1 MRIAAPIEIGP
12 LDADAQ
18 QAVRDLAAV
27 AEAHDGVAP
36 LSEQPLLNLG
46 TDAEWITHVVAH
58 TKAGSTIG
66 YVQIDR
72 SGETASAELVIH
84 PEHRRNG
91 HGRMLLKTAERD
103 ATLPSRSG
111 EPGQHGKHLRVWAHG
126 DLESARG
133 FARAAGLRAVRE
145 LLFLTRPTTPTRPP
159 APADSPTAE
168 SASAAPAGP
177 AEAPEIPEAPAGYH
191 LRTFRPGSDDAAW
204 LRVNARAFAT
214 HPEQGRMTLD
224 DLRARQS
231 EQWFDPEGFFLLF
244 PDDAPGDAEVDPAAF
259 LWTKT
264 EPDQPDGARDGEIY
278 VLGVDPDHQGK
289 GLGRLLTAVGLA
301 HLERAG
307 ATRAVLYVE
316 GDNAPALATYERAGF
331 ARTAVHVQYA
341 RP

>member
-18 QAVRDLAAV
+18 QAVRDLAAA
-27 AEAHDGVAP
+27 AESHDGVAP

-58 TKAGSTIG
+58 TTSGSTIG
-66 YVQIDR
+66 YVQVDR

-84 PEHRRNG
+84 PEHRRG
-91 HGRMLLKTAERD
+91 GRGRMLLKTAERD

-111 EPGQHGKHLRVWAHG
+111 EPGQHGKQLRVWAHG
-126 DLESARG
+126 DLEAARG
-133 FARAAGLRAVRE
+133 FARAAGMRPVRE
-145 LLFLTRPTTPTRPP
+145 LLFLARTLEQSA
-159 APADSPTAE
+159 APELP
-168 SASAAPAGP
+168 AAPAG
-177 AEAPEIPEAPAGYH
+177 YR
-191 LRTFRPGSDDAAW
+191 LRTFRPGVDDDAW

-224 DLRARQS
+224 DLRARQA
-231 EQWFDPEGFFLLF
+231 EEWFDPQGFFLLV
-244 PDDAPGDAEVDPAAF
+244 PEGAGGDAAEGTADADPVAF
-259 LWTKT
+259 QWTKV
-264 EPDQPDGARDGEIY
+264 EPGRPDGARDGEIY

-289 GLGRLLTAVGLA
+289 GLGRLMTDVGLA
-301 HLERAG
+301 HLARTG

-316 GDNAPALATYERAGF
+316 GDNAPALATYERSGF
-331 ARTAVHVQYA
+331 TRAAVHVQYA

>member
-12 LDADAQ
+12 LDTDAQ
-18 QAVRDLAAV
+18 QAVRDLAAA

-58 TKAGSTIG
+58 TTSGSTVG

-91 HGRMLLKTAERD
+91 HGRVLLRTAERD

-111 EPGQHGKHLRVWAHG
+111 EPGQHGKQLRVWAHG
-126 DLESARG
+126 DLEPARE
-133 FARAAGLRAVRE
+133 FARAAGLRPVRE
-145 LLFLTRPTTPTRPP
+145 LLFLARPLAGADGVPE
-159 APADSPTAE
+159 APA
-168 SASAAPAGP
+168 
-177 AEAPEIPEAPAGYH
+177 APAGYH
-191 LRTFRPGSDDAAW
+191 LRAFRPGADDTAW

-214 HPEQGRMTLD
+214 HPEQGRMSLD
-224 DLRARQS
+224 DLRARQA
-231 EQWFDPEGFFLLF
+231 EPWFDPEGFFLLV
-244 PDDAPGDAEVDPAAF
+244 PDEPAPDEAPGTDGADPVAF
-259 LWTKT
+259 QWTKT
-264 EPDQPDGARDGEIY
+264 EPGQPDEARDGEIY
-278 VLGVDPDHQGK
+278 ALGVDPDHQGK
-289 GLGRLLTAVGLA
+289 GFGRLMTEVGLV
-301 HLERAG
+301 HLARSG

-316 GDNAPALATYERAGF
+316 GDNTPALATYERAGF
-331 ARTAVHVQYA
+331 ARAAVHVQYA

>member
-12 LDADAQ
+12 LDTDAQ
-18 QAVRDLAAV
+18 QAVRTLAAA
-27 AEAHDGVAP
+27 AESHDGVAP

-66 YVQIDR
+66 YVQVDR

-84 PEHRRNG
+84 PDHRRHG

-111 EPGQHGKHLRVWAHG
+111 EPGQHGKQLRVWAHG

-133 FARAAGLRAVRE
+133 FARSAGLQPVRE
-145 LLFLTRPTTPTRPP
+145 LLFLARRLDTTG
-159 APADSPTAE
+159 TAE
-168 SASAAPAGP
+168 LPAAPAGFR
-177 AEAPEIPEAPAGYH
+177 
-191 LRTFRPGSDDAAW
+191 LRAFRPGPDDAAW
-204 LRVNARAFAT
+204 LRVNARAFAS
-214 HPEQGRMTLD
+214 HPEQGRMTID

-231 EQWFDPEGFFLLF
+231 EPWFDPVGFFLLVPEDV
-244 PDDAPGDAEVDPAAF
+244 PDGADGDPAAF

-264 EPDQPDGARDGEIY
+264 EPGQPDDARDGEIY
-278 VLGVDPDHQGK
+278 AVGVDPDQQGA
-289 GLGRLLTAVGLA
+289 GLGRLMTDVGLA
-301 HLERAG
+301 HLARTG
-307 ATRAVLYVE
+307 AARAVLYVE
-316 GDNAPALATYERAGF
+316 GDNAPALATYARAGF
-331 ARTAVHVQYA
+331 TRAAVHVQYA

>member
-18 QAVRDLAAV
+18 QAVRGLAAA

-58 TKAGSTIG
+58 TTAGSTIG

-72 SGETASAELVIH
+72 SGETASAELVVH

-91 HGRMLLKTAERD
+91 RGRVLLRTAERD

-111 EPGQHGKHLRVWAHG
+111 EPGQHGKQLRVWAHG

-133 FARAAGLRAVRE
+133 FARASGLRAVRE
-145 LLFLTRPTTPTRPP
+145 LLFLTRPTTPTTPTRPL
-159 APADSPTAE
+159 AAE
-168 SASAAPAGP
+168 TAAPGL
-177 AEAPEIPEAPAGYH
+177 PEAPAGYR
-191 LRTFRPGSDDAAW
+191 LRTFRPGADDAAW

-224 DLRARQS
+224 DLRARQA
-231 EQWFDPEGFFLLF
+231 EPWFDPEGFFLLV
-244 PDDAPGDAEVDPAAF
+244 PDGADDADPVAF
-259 LWTKT
+259 QWTKT
-264 EPDQPDGARDGEIY
+264 EPGQPDDARDGEIY
-278 VLGVDPDHQGK
+278 ALGVDPEHQGK
-289 GLGRLLTAVGLA
+289 GLGRLLTDVGLA
-301 HLERAG
+301 HLAQAG

-316 GDNAPALATYERAGF
+316 GDNSPALATYERAGF
-331 ARTAVHVQYA
+331 TRAAVHVQYA

>member
-1 MRIAAPIEIGP
+1 MRIAAPIQIGP

-18 QAVRDLAAV
+18 QAVRALAAA
-27 AEAHDGVAP
+27 AESHDGVAP

-66 YVQIDR
+66 YVQVDR
-72 SGETASAELVIH
+72 SGDAASAELVIH

-103 ATLPSRSG
+103 AKLPSRSG
-111 EPGQHGKHLRVWAHG
+111 EPGQHGKQLRVWAHG

-133 FARAAGLRAVRE
+133 FARAAGLEPVRE
-145 LLFLTRPTTPTRPP
+145 LRFLARPL
-159 APADSPTAE
+159 D
-168 SASAAPAGP
+168 AAT
-177 AEAPEIPEAPAGYH
+177 APELPAVPAGYR
-191 LRTFRPGSDDAAW
+191 LRTFRPGEDDAGW

-224 DLRARQS
+224 DLRARLS
-231 EQWFDPEGFFLLF
+231 EPWFDPEGFFLLV
-244 PDDAPGDAEVDPAAF
+244 PENGGPAGSADDAGPAAF
-259 LWTKT
+259 QWTKT
-264 EPDQPDGARDGEIY
+264 EPGQPDGARDGEIY
-278 VLGVDPDHQGK
+278 VLGVDPDHQGE
-289 GLGRLLTAVGLA
+289 GLGRLMTDVGLA
-301 HLERAG
+301 HLARTG

-316 GDNAPALATYERAGF
+316 GDNTPALATYERAGF
-331 ARTAVHVQYA
+331 TQAAVHVQYA

>member
-18 QAVRDLAAV
+18 QAVRDLAAA
-27 AEAHDGVAP
+27 AESHDGVAP

-58 TKAGSTIG
+58 TTSGSTIG
-66 YVQIDR
+66 YVQVDR

-91 HGRMLLKTAERD
+91 RGRMLLKTAERD

-111 EPGQHGKHLRVWAHG
+111 EPGQHGKQLRVWAHG

-133 FARAAGLRAVRE
+133 FARAAGLHPVRE
-145 LLFLTRPTTPTRPP
+145 LLFLARPLEQSA
-159 APADSPTAE
+159 APELP
-168 SASAAPAGP
+168 AAPAG
-177 AEAPEIPEAPAGYH
+177 YR
-191 LRTFRPGSDDAAW
+191 LRTFRPGVDDDAW

-224 DLRARQS
+224 DLRARQA
-231 EQWFDPEGFFLLF
+231 EDWFDPEGFFLLV
-244 PDDAPGDAEVDPAAF
+244 PEGTGEDADPVAF
-259 LWTKT
+259 QWTKV
-264 EPDQPDGARDGEIY
+264 EPARPDSARDGEIY
-278 VLGVDPDHQGK
+278 VLGVGPDHQGK
-289 GLGRLLTAVGLA
+289 GLGRLMTDVGLA
-301 HLERAG
+301 HLARTG

-316 GDNAPALATYERAGF
+316 GDNAPALATYERSGF
-331 ARTAVHVQYA
+331 TRAAVHVQYA

>member
-18 QAVRDLAAV
+18 QAVRDLAAA
-27 AEAHDGVAP
+27 AESHDGVAP

-58 TKAGSTIG
+58 STSGSTIG
-66 YVQIDR
+66 YVQVDR

-91 HGRMLLKTAERD
+91 RGRMLLKTAERD
-103 ATLPSRSG
+103 ATIPSRSG
-111 EPGQHGKHLRVWAHG
+111 EPGQHGKQLRVWAHG
-126 DLESARG
+126 DLEAARG
-133 FARAAGLRAVRE
+133 FARAAGLHPVRE
-145 LLFLTRPTTPTRPP
+145 LLFLSRPLEQSA
-159 APADSPTAE
+159 APELP
-168 SASAAPAGP
+168 AAPAG
-177 AEAPEIPEAPAGYH
+177 YR
-191 LRTFRPGSDDAAW
+191 LRTFRPGVDDDAW

-224 DLRARQS
+224 DLRARQA
-231 EQWFDPEGFFLLF
+231 EDWFDPEGFFLLV
-244 PDDAPGDAEVDPAAF
+244 PEGTGEDADPVAF
-259 LWTKT
+259 QWTKV
-264 EPDQPDGARDGEIY
+264 EPARPDGARDGEIY

-289 GLGRLLTAVGLA
+289 GLGRLMTDVGLA
-301 HLERAG
+301 HLARTG

-316 GDNAPALATYERAGF
+316 GDNAPALATYERSGF
-331 ARTAVHVQYA
+331 IRAAVHVQYA

>member
-18 QAVRDLAAV
+18 QAVRDLAAA

-58 TKAGSTIG
+58 TTAGSTIG
-66 YVQIDR
+66 YVQVDR

-84 PEHRRNG
+84 PEHRLGGR
-91 HGRMLLKTAERD
+91 GRMLLKTAERD

-126 DLESARG
+126 DLEPARG
-133 FARAAGLRAVRE
+133 FARAAGLRPVRE
-145 LLFLTRPTTPTRPP
+145 LLFLARPLDP
-159 APADSPTAE
+159 
-168 SASAAPAGP
+168 ASAPELPAAPP
-177 AEAPEIPEAPAGYH
+177 GYR
-191 LRTFRPGSDDAAW
+191 LRTFRPGADDEAW

-214 HPEQGRMTLD
+214 HPEQGRTTLD
-224 DLRARQS
+224 DLRARQG
-231 EQWFDPEGFFLLF
+231 EPWFDPEGFFLLV
-244 PDDAPGDAEVDPAAF
+244 PEDGTDPAAF
-259 LWTKT
+259 LWTKI

-289 GLGRLLTAVGLA
+289 GLGRLLTDVGLA
-301 HLERAG
+301 HLARSG
-307 ATRAVLYVE
+307 AARVVLYVE
-316 GDNAPALATYERAGF
+316 GDNVPALATYERAGF
-331 ARTAVHVQYA
+331 TRAGVHVQYA

>member
-18 QAVRDLAAV
+18 QAVRDLAKA

-72 SGETASAELVIH
+72 SGETASAELVVH

-91 HGRMLLKTAERD
+91 HGRVLLRTAERD

-126 DLESARG
+126 DLEPARE
-133 FARAAGLRAVRE
+133 FARAAGLRPVRE
-145 LLFLTRPTTPTRPP
+145 LLFLARPLTPAGTPDQDGTPEPAGTPEPP
-159 APADSPTAE
+159 AV
-168 SASAAPAGP
+168 
-177 AEAPEIPEAPAGYH
+177 PAGYR
-191 LRTFRPGSDDAAW
+191 LRTFRPGADDAAW
-204 LRVNARAFAT
+204 VRVNARAFAA

-224 DLRARQS
+224 DLRARQA
-231 EQWFDPEGFFLLF
+231 EPWFDPEGFFLLV
-244 PDDAPGDAEVDPAAF
+244 PEDATEEAPEETAGDPAAF
-259 LWTKT
+259 QWTKI
-264 EPDQPDGARDGEIY
+264 EPGRPDGERDGEIY

-289 GLGRLLTAVGLA
+289 GLGRLMTAVGLD
-301 HLERAG
+301 HLARAG

-331 ARTAVHVQYA
+331 GRAAVHVQYA

>member
-1 MRIAAPIEIGP
+1 MQEDGHMRIAAPIEIGP

-18 QAVRDLAAV
+18 QAVRDLAAA
-27 AEAHDGVAP
+27 AESHDGVAP

-58 TKAGSTIG
+58 TTAGSTIG
-66 YVQIDR
+66 YVQVDR

-84 PEHRRNG
+84 PDHRLRG

-126 DLESARG
+126 DLESARE
-133 FARAAGLRAVRE
+133 FARAAGLRPVRE
-145 LLFLTRPTTPTRPP
+145 LLFLVRPLDP
-159 APADSPTAE
+159 AAAPELP
-168 SASAAPAGP
+168 AAPAG
-177 AEAPEIPEAPAGYH
+177 YR
-191 LRTFRPGSDDAAW
+191 LRTFRPGADDDAW

-224 DLRARQS
+224 DLRARQA
-231 EQWFDPEGFFLLF
+231 EQWFDPEGFFLLV
-244 PDDAPGDAEVDPAAF
+244 PEDGADPAAF

-264 EPDQPDGARDGEIY
+264 EQGRSDGAVDGEIY
-278 VLGVDPDHQGK
+278 VLGVDPEQQGK
-289 GLGRLLTAVGLA
+289 GLGRLLTDVGLA
-301 HLERAG
+301 HLARAG
-307 ATRAVLYVE
+307 ANRAVLYVE
-316 GDNAPALATYERAGF
+316 GDNTPALATYERAGF
-331 ARTAVHVQYA
+331 TRAAVHVQYA

>member
-18 QAVRDLAAV
+18 QAVRDLAAA

-58 TKAGSTIG
+58 TTSGSTIG
-66 YVQIDR
+66 YVQVDR
-72 SGETASAELVIH
+72 SGDTASAELVIH
-84 PEHRRNG
+84 PEHRLGGR
-91 HGRMLLKTAERD
+91 GRMLLKTAERD

-111 EPGQHGKHLRVWAHG
+111 EPGQHGKQLRVWAHG

-133 FARAAGLRAVRE
+133 FARAAGMHPVRE
-145 LLFLTRPTTPTRPP
+145 LLFLERHLGQPE
-159 APADSPTAE
+159 APELP
-168 SASAAPAGP
+168 AAPAG
-177 AEAPEIPEAPAGYH
+177 YR
-191 LRTFRPGSDDAAW
+191 LRTFRPGIDDDAW

-224 DLRARQS
+224 DLRARQA
-231 EQWFDPEGFFLLF
+231 EEWFDPEGFFLLV
-244 PDDAPGDAEVDPAAF
+244 PEPAAGSTAEDADPAAF
-259 LWTKT
+259 QWTKV
-264 EPDQPDGARDGEIY
+264 EPGGPDGARDGEIY
-278 VLGVDPDHQGK
+278 VLGVDPGHQGK
-289 GLGRLLTAVGLA
+289 GLGRLMTDVGLA
-301 HLERAG
+301 HLARTG

-316 GDNAPALATYERAGF
+316 GDNTPALATYERSGF
-331 ARTAVHVQYA
+331 TRAAVHVQYA

>member
-18 QAVRDLAAV
+18 QAVRDLAA
-27 AEAHDGVAP
+27 AAQAHDGVAP

-133 FARAAGLRAVRE
+133 FAQASGLRAVRE
-145 LLFLTRPTTPTRPP
+145 LLFLARPLV
-159 APADSPTAE
+159 
-168 SASAAPAGP
+168 PAGSLSGVPGGSP
-177 AEAPEIPEAPAGYH
+177 AEAPELPEAPAGYR
-191 LRTFRPGSDDAAW
+191 LRTFRPGADDDAW

-214 HPEQGRMTLD
+214 HPEQGRMSLD

-231 EQWFDPEGFFLLF
+231 EPWFDPEAFFLLV
-244 PDDAPGDAEVDPAAF
+244 PDDVPAADGSSENTPPGSDPAAF
-259 LWTKT
+259 LWTKK
-264 EPDQPDGARDGEIY
+264 EPGQPDGEIY

-289 GLGRLLTAVGLA
+289 GLGRLLTAVGLT
-301 HLERAG
+301 HLARAG
-307 ATRAVLYVE
+307 ASRAVLYVE
-316 GDNAPALATYERAGF
+316 GDNTPALATYERAGF
-331 ARTAVHVQYA
+331 TRAAVHVQYA

>member
-18 QAVRDLAAV
+18 QAVRALAA
-27 AEAHDGVAP
+27 ATESRDGVAP

-66 YVQIDR
+66 YVQVDR

-111 EPGQHGKHLRVWAHG
+111 EPGQHGKPLRVWAHG
-126 DLESARG
+126 DLEPARG

-145 LLFLTRPTTPTRPP
+145 LRFLARPLDAAG
-159 APADSPTAE
+159 APRIP
-168 SASAAPAGP
+168 AAPAG
-177 AEAPEIPEAPAGYH
+177 YR
-191 LRTFRPGSDDAAW
+191 LRAFRPVADDAGW

-214 HPEQGRMTLD
+214 HPEQGRMTRD
-224 DLRARQS
+224 DLRARLS
-231 EQWFDPEGFFLLF
+231 EPWFDPEGFFLLVPEDAEGG
-244 PDDAPGDAEVDPAAF
+244 PDDADPAAF

-264 EPDQPDGARDGEIY
+264 EPGQPDGARDGEIY
-278 VLGVDPDHQGK
+278 VLGVEPGHQGE
-289 GLGRLLTAVGLA
+289 GLGRLMTEVGLA
-301 HLERAG
+301 HLARTG

-331 ARTAVHVQYA
+331 TRAAVHVQYA

>member
-18 QAVRDLAAV
+18 QAVRALAAA
-27 AEAHDGVAP
+27 AESHDGVAP

-66 YVQIDR
+66 YVQVDR
-72 SGETASAELVIH
+72 SGDTASAELVIH

-126 DLESARG
+126 DLEPARA
-133 FARAAGLRAVRE
+133 FARSAGLQPVRE
-145 LLFLTRPTTPTRPP
+145 LRFLARSLDP
-159 APADSPTAE
+159 ARAPELP
-168 SASAAPAGP
+168 AAPV
-177 AEAPEIPEAPAGYH
+177 GYR
-191 LRTFRPGSDDAAW
+191 LRAFRPGTDDAGW

-224 DLRARQS
+224 DLRARLS
-231 EQWFDPEGFFLLF
+231 EPWFDPEGFFLLVPENEGAAGD
-244 PDDAPGDAEVDPAAF
+244 PDGVGPAAF

-264 EPDQPDGARDGEIY
+264 EPGQPDGARDGEIY
-278 VLGVDPDHQGK
+278 VLGVDPDHQGE
-289 GLGRLLTAVGLA
+289 GLGRLMTDVGLA
-301 HLERAG
+301 YLARAG

-316 GDNAPALATYERAGF
+316 GDNTPALATYERAGF
-331 ARTAVHVQYA
+331 ARAAVHVQYA

>member
-18 QAVRDLAAV
+18 QAVRDLAAA

-58 TKAGSTIG
+58 TKSGSTIG

-91 HGRMLLKTAERD
+91 HGRVLLRTAERD

-126 DLESARG
+126 DLEAARA
-133 FARAAGLRAVRE
+133 FARAAGLRPVRE
-145 LLFLTRPTTPTRPP
+145 LLFLARTLEAQGTELPTP
-159 APADSPTAE
+159 
-168 SASAAPAGP
+168 
-177 AEAPEIPEAPAGYH
+177 PAGYR
-191 LRTFRPGSDDAAW
+191 LRTFRPGVDDAAW

-224 DLRARQS
+224 DLRARQA
-231 EQWFDPEGFFLLF
+231 EPWFDPEGFFLLV
-244 PDDAPGDAEVDPAAF
+244 PENTGEADGEAEIAAF
-259 LWTKT
+259 QWTKT
-264 EPDQPDGARDGEIY
+264 EPGQPDGARDGEIY
-278 VLGVDPDHQGK
+278 VVGVDPDHQGK
-289 GLGRLLTAVGLA
+289 GLGGLMTAVGLT
-301 HLERAG
+301 HLARTG

-331 ARTAVHVQYA
+331 ARAAVHVQYA

>member
-18 QAVRDLAAV
+18 QAVRDLAQA

-58 TKAGSTIG
+58 DTAGSTVG

-72 SGETASAELVIH
+72 SGETASAELVVH
-84 PEHRRNG
+84 PDHRRNG
-91 HGRMLLKTAERD
+91 RGRVLLRTAERD

-111 EPGQHGKHLRVWAHG
+111 EPGQQGKQLRVWAHG

-133 FARAAGLRAVRE
+133 FAAASGLRPVRE
-145 LLFLTRPTTPTRPP
+145 LLFLARPLPAVDGTPEP
-159 APADSPTAE
+159 
-168 SASAAPAGP
+168 
-177 AEAPEIPEAPAGYH
+177 PAGYH
-191 LRTFRPGSDDAAW
+191 VRTFRPGADDDAW

-214 HPEQGRMTLD
+214 HPEQGRMSLD
-224 DLRARQS
+224 DLRARQG
-231 EQWFDPEGFFLLF
+231 EPWFDPEGFFLLV
-244 PDDAPGDAEVDPAAF
+244 PDAPQGAGTEPDPVAF
-259 LWTKT
+259 QWTKT
-264 EPDQPDGARDGEIY
+264 EPGQPDDARDGEIY
-278 VLGVDPDHQGK
+278 ALGVDPDHQGE
-289 GLGRLLTAVGLA
+289 GFGRLLTEVGLG
-301 HLERAG
+301 HLARTG

-331 ARTAVHVQYA
+331 TRAAVHVQYA

>member
-18 QAVRDLAAV
+18 QAVRDLAKA

-58 TKAGSTIG
+58 TTAGSTIG

-72 SGETASAELVIH
+72 SGETASAELVVH
-84 PEHRRNG
+84 PEHRLD
-91 HGRMLLKTAERD
+91 GRGRVLLRTAERD

-111 EPGQHGKHLRVWAHG
+111 EPGQHGKQLRVWAHG

-133 FARAAGLRAVRE
+133 FARATGLRPVRE
-145 LLFLTRPTTPTRPP
+145 LLFLARPLDAGRPATPARPLD
-159 APADSPTAE
+159 A
-168 SASAAPAGP
+168 
-177 AEAPEIPEAPAGYH
+177 AEAPGLPEAPAGYR
-191 LRTFRPGSDDAAW
+191 LRTFRPGADDAAW

-224 DLRARQS
+224 DLRARQA
-231 EQWFDPEGFFLLF
+231 EPWFDPEGFFLLV
-244 PDDAPGDAEVDPAAF
+244 PEDAGTGRAGDPVAF

-264 EPDQPDGARDGEIY
+264 EPGQPDDARDGEIY
-278 VLGVDPDHQGK
+278 ALGVDPEHQGE
-289 GLGRLLTAVGLA
+289 GLGRLMTDVGLA
-301 HLERAG
+301 HLARTG

-316 GDNAPALATYERAGF
+316 GDNAAALATYERAGF
-331 ARTAVHVQYA
+331 TRAAVHVQYA